1 MDRALQRHRG
11 RRRHIRD
18 CIYRRRVMA
27 GTGRRVCPEVPSG
40 LPVAAVARRSIVRMT
55 HGRRLDRG
63 NLSALSLAWSELA
76 LP

>member
-27 GTGRRVCPEVPSG
+27 GTGRRICPEVPSG
-40 LPVAAVARRSIVRMT
+40 LTRRGSST
-55 HGRRLDRG
+55 
-63 NLSALSLAWSELA
+63 AFYC
-76 LP
+76 